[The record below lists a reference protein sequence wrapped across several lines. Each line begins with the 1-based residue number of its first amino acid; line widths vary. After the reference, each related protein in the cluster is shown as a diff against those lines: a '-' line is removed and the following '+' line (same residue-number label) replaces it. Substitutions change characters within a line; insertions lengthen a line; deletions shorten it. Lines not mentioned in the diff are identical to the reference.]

1 MKKKQS
7 KRQPIYLR
15 WRELRDA
22 NGNKVMALICAD
34 AAAQAQCLERGYKQ
48 NDLVRGD
55 LTKPRDIIQH
65 RRAHAIGTMA
75 LQIDGFT
82 GTAHDALKRLQ
93 RETGVCC
100 EPMEIDLG
108 PLIGKVAIQV
118 ARSLSFDELDEG
130 EFQGLCLAIYDRI
143 AAEYW
148 PHMTAAQVQQMAD
161 AMVMRY

>member
-1 MKKKQS
+1 MAT
-7 KRQPIYLR
+7 KRRRLPVYFR

-22 NGNKVMALICAD
+22 NGNRIMALICAD
-34 AAAQAQCLERGYKQ
+34 AAAQAQCAERGYRQ
-48 NDLVRGD
+48 NDLVRGE
-55 LTKPRDIIQH
+55 LTKPRDLGQH

-75 LQIDGFT
+75 LQIEGFT

-108 PLIGKVAIQV
+108 PVLGKVTVQV

-130 EFQGLCLAIYDRI
+130 EFQTLCAAIYDRI
-143 AAEYW
+143 ASEYW
-148 PHMTAAQVQQMAD
+148 PHMSAEQVQRMAD
-161 AMVMRY
+161 AMVARYA